1 MSVTSDVYHAV
12 LGANQPAEQFTAFN
26 VNPGGP
32 PGTALRYR
40 FGALA
45 YGRFG
50 GVVGN
55 GGMVHFT
62 RILNNYTDSVGV
74 HGTARDFGGV
84 AGTSL
89 NRVGVYGQVEGG
101 DPLPFGLHAGVSEV
115 RRSWTR
121 VCWALSTTRGRRSA

>member
-1 MSVTSDVYHAV
+1 MSFTTDVYHAV

-26 VNPGGP
+26 VDPGGP

-55 GGMVHFT
+55 GGTVHFT

-74 HGTARDFGGV
+74 HGTSRDFGGV

-101 DPLPFGLHAGVSEV
+101 NPFPFGVRAG
-115 RRSWTR
+115 
-121 VCWALSTTRGRRSA
+121 